1 MKSYIAGILEKGSK
15 IVLFSFLLALL
26 VFYFISER
34 RVCSLKIAERKG
46 DVRLFSS
53 LAIHIPLERMF
64 IYIKG
69 MYLCVCIYMFLCIHK
84 HPYSVLVF

>member
-26 VFYFISER
+26 IFYFISER

-64 IYIKG
+64 MYIHVH
-69 MYLCVCIYMFLCIHK
+69 MYVYI
-84 HPYSVLVF
+84 